1 MSRLALLVARVVRE
15 VRYCAGRSQCAL
27 CLAPSGC
34 RRFCPP
40 CLTASLEVSVAVDA
54 ARWAQ
59 REAQRDAR
67 REWGPGAN
75 PGTNPGPNGSA

>member
-15 VRYCAGRSQCAL
+15 VRYGAGRSRCAL
-27 CLAPSGC
+27 CLVPSGC

-40 CLTASLEVSVAVDA
+40 CLKASLEASVAVDA
-54 ARWAQ
+54 ARWAPRSTQ
-59 REAQRDAR
+59 

-75 PGTNPGPNGSA
+75 PGTNPGANGSA